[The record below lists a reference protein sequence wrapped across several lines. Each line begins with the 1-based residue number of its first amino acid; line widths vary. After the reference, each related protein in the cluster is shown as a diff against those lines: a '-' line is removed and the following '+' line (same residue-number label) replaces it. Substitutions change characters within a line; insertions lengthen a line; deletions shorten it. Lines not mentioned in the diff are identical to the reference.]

1 MVQPDVEWD
10 ERLFD
15 SIKTA
20 LRSIK
25 DVKRNVDS
33 RSNKK
38 AWQSKKKLRS
48 KKGRKNSREEA
59 QKS

>member
-25 DVKRNVDS
+25 DGKRNVDS
-33 RSNKK
+33 RGDLIYNV
-38 AWQSKKKLRS
+38 SKKVHYE
-48 KKGRKNSREEA
+48 KKETRKG
-59 QKS
+59 QKKV